1 MDVDDIT
8 SNLQNAISDISNEVF
23 SEITRGRQEFL
34 NSFESGGATNITTLS
49 TDDVAKLQSKLSS
62 ADSAFSS
69 ILNTNEQ
76 VNQRLTTTN
85 THLEFVNSLTSEQSD
100 LNDDILR
107 NRNYL
112 IGAGDTIV
120 ENQQT
125 INELN
130 NQLNN
135 EIEGSSVYE
144 DLIQKIQAEGDK
156 LIANQTIYDAI
167 EDKIKLQT
175 DLHDNVLGK
184 MLEIA
189 QTNTDENELK
199 EMANELLLRRSDIL
213 KDQLQTI
220 QEQESKIPAIGA
232 DRTKLISEYSRV
244 TNEFV
249 NSLESFTDR
258 IDGFLGNIPL
268 VGKMLSK
275 TFSGT
280 LSKAT
285 EEITQKFSDMT
296 KSMVQAAADGKSFTT
311 IIGMGLAGVG
321 GAIVSIG
328 KGILKLILNP
338 FFLVLAAVGSFIAL
352 LKLAYNEFT
361 RIEDATKE
369 FREQFGFLASDVQNF
384 RKISVKVETDFQ
396 DFGIRVEDANKAASS
411 LTEEF
416 ASASYVQEEQIRFAT
431 LLEKATGLTSENTA
445 KAMNSLMK
453 LGKTS
458 SAVAIKTITKIQST
472 TRAYGIS
479 FSRVMEDIA
488 SASESALIFSRG
500 SAKALANGAVQ
511 ARRLGSSL
519 EDAASSAD
527 SLLNFEE
534 SIRSEMELGSMF
546 GRRIN
551 LNAMRRAALE
561 GDTAKLLEERL
572 KIMEDLGGLESMS
585 PWQQRQLAESM
596 GTSLDVLYEMQKTKK
611 QEIALQ
617 NLANRGYQPAIEALH
632 KIKKAKEDEAR
643 TSEMSLEQQM
653 KMQLQEN
660 QQLEAA
666 NAIQEKISSQFLNI
680 KKLLMP
686 IVASILP
693 KILGFLNG
701 IFDETGGLTKEGE
714 GLKNTFSSIG
724 TAIMNVG
731 DTILSVGKFFSKFF
745 GENAIQNLIVIVGL
759 FFGLKTAL
767 GLIGGLAGKLTS
779 KLLGGSG
786 GAGGGNVLGMN
797 PVAMLAAATS
807 VAILAG
813 ALYVGAKGFQEFAN
827 VEWPEIGKGA
837 VVLGILTGAALS
849 LGLLMKSG
857 VGAAALLLG
866 AVAIAALGASLIPLA
881 YALKLATPALEAFG
895 DIIKSVFVGLASV
908 ITAIGTVI
916 VGVVTA
922 IGNAISGIID
932 SVSGAISSMVQD
944 ISTLGEVD
952 PLQLLAVAGA
962 IGAVGLAMA
971 SFGVAGGIGAAAS
984 GAGNALG
991 AMGNAVAGLFGA
1003 NTEEL
1008 NKSPVEQLI
1017 NLITRLSAID
1027 VNLDNFDAINN
1038 FNISEF
1044 LGGLSNIPKN
1054 AGKSLELLGDGLSKF
1069 AKGFDTLKSNNINKI
1084 PTFAESFVKL
1094 KSSLS
1099 SSSIPSNIENDLEN
1113 LGDGIGDLVN
1123 GLTDIDNL
1131 SANTLKILP
1140 EFASG
1145 IKQLAIGFG
1154 DFYIGKDVETYASRL
1169 DDALSQFGQ
1178 INSDTIPN
1186 LKQLLPMAGSI
1197 ATAIDVFTKIKPG
1210 NNGEQLEN
1218 YFDQL
1223 GNALNKLGSG
1233 IMQTKFLGLND
1244 TEATNAVTSQ
1254 IQSLGKILTPISDFK
1269 NLLEKV
1275 SSSNITI
1282 ESALLNLI
1290 GNAEQVVI
1298 DPMLNKLNAMNQAI
1312 YQLCTNVDKLNST
1325 KINELKGSVLQ
1336 GAKGP
1341 VGNQGITGPSSLPA
1355 ADPFGTTV
1363 IEGAIE
1369 PKLMMSETANLPVI
1383 DVVDGVKQFQYG
1395 GVVNSPTL
1403 GMIGEGAIEPK
1414 LMMSETANLPVID
1427 VVDGV
1432 KQFQNGGVVN
1442 SPTLGMI
1449 GEGGESEYIIP
1460 ASKMDSA
1467 MSRYSAGVRGGS
1479 VIRGGSLVTKQK
1491 PEISILKNE
1500 KVNDAKKV
1508 NEMVQPI
1515 VDVVGSIYTKFIP
1528 ESIKQKFSDF
1538 AKNEYFNLD
1547 EDHSMETY
1555 KRSLGVNE
1563 SVTNNILGDMGVM
1576 SAKDASTLKSSGGD
1590 VTKNEFTSSTQYE
1603 RVAQSTGLLDQ
1614 IMAGVLRKEL
1624 PTKLYAEGQ
1633 LVGLNTDANKRMY
1646 TDEGGFTQVEESMK
1660 TSVKDISDKLAN
1672 SVGSRIK
1679 MLDEAIINNTTF
1691 ESDSLNKLL
1700 ESRRQQLIDEGRLV
1714 VKETQSQVEPLNTE
1728 LQEKATI
1735 EQSVASPEVEGFEK
1749 TNIQNET
1756 IFVEEIAK
1764 IAGKD
1769 TKPTELSKTEDST
1782 QVVRKLDELIGLMR
1796 RGGISVNMDGRKV
1809 SKTIATRQD

>member
-8 SNLQNAISDISNEVF
+8 SNLQNAISNISNGVF

-34 NSFESGGATNITTLS
+34 NSFESGGAANIATLS

-62 ADSAFSS
+62 ASSAFSS

-100 LNDDILR
+100 LNDDILQ

-112 IGAGDTIV
+112 IGAGDTII

-144 DLIQKIQAEGDK
+144 DLIQKIQAEEDK

-296 KSMVQAAADGKSFTT
+296 KSMVQAAADGRSFTT

-352 LKLAYNEFT
+352 FKLAYNEFT

-369 FREQFGFLASDVQNF
+369 FREQFGLLASDVQNF

-396 DFGIRVEDANKAASS
+396 DFGIRVEDALKAASS

-416 ASASYVQEEQIRFAT
+416 ASASFVQEEQIIFAT

-500 SAKALANGAVQ
+500 SAKALADGAVQ

-653 KMQLQEN
+653 KMQLKGN

-693 KILGFLNG
+693 KILTFLNG

-827 VEWPEIGKGA
+827 VDWSAIAKGA
-837 VVLGILTGAALS
+837 VGLGMLTSAALG

-857 VGAAALLLG
+857 VGGVALLLG
-866 AVAIAALGASLIPLA
+866 AVAITALGASLIPLA
-881 YALKLATPALEAFG
+881 YALKLATPALKAFG
-895 DIIKSVFVGLASV
+895 DIIKSVFVGLADM
-908 ITAIGTVI
+908 IMTTGKVI

-922 IGNAISGIID
+922 IGNAISGVITSIANGIATVIG
-932 SVSGAISSMVQD
+932 SVSGAITTMVND
-944 ISTLGEVD
+944 ITRLSEIDSVNLT
-952 PLQLLAVAGA
+952 AVAGGL
-962 IGAVGLAMA
+962 GAVGLAMA
-971 SFGVAGGIGAAAS
+971 SLGVGSGVGAAAS
-984 GAGNALG
+984 GIGNVVGALG
-991 AMGNAVAGLFGA
+991 NSVAGLFGA

-1008 NKSPVEQLI
+1008 NKSPVEELI

-1027 VNLDNFDAINN
+1027 INLDNLDAINN

-1044 LGGLSNIPKN
+1044 FGGLSNIPKN
-1054 AGKSLELLGDGLSKF
+1054 ASKSLELLGDGLSKF
-1069 AKGFDTLKSNNINKI
+1069 SKGFDTLKSNNINKI
-1084 PTFAESFVKL
+1084 PTFTESFVKL

-1123 GLTDIDNL
+1123 GLTEIDNL

-1178 INSDTIPN
+1178 INSDAIPN
-1186 LKQLLPMAGSI
+1186 LKQLLPMSGSI

-1210 NNGEQLEN
+1210 NNGEQLED

-1244 TEATNAVTSQ
+1244 TEATNAVTLQ

-1275 SSSNITI
+1275 SSPNITI

-1341 VGNQGITGPSSLPA
+1341 VGNQGITGPSSLPPSDSFA
-1355 ADPFGTTV
+1355 IPGSPSLPPVDPFTSGNGTV
-1363 IEGAIE
+1363 IEGTIKNFMVKPE
-1369 PKLMMSETANLPVI
+1369 PSALEQFFMTNPVI
-1383 DVVDGVKQFQYG
+1383 AKPVEKEVYPEDATLATSGTGSPPMTEELKQSLRRQVQIQKNQG
-1395 GVVNSPTL
+1395 GIPR
-1403 GMIGEGAIEPK
+1403 
-1414 LMMSETANLPVID
+1414 ID
-1427 VVDGV
+1427 VPVG
-1432 KQFQNGGVVN
+1432 
-1442 SPTLGMI
+1442 
-1449 GEGGESEYIIP
+1449 
-1460 ASKMDSA
+1460 
-1467 MSRYSAGVRGGS
+1467 
-1479 VIRGGSLVTKQK
+1479 
-1491 PEISILKNE
+1491 
-1500 KVNDAKKV
+1500 
-1508 NEMVQPI
+1508 PI
-1515 VDVVGSIYTKFIP
+1515 
-1528 ESIKQKFSDF
+1528 
-1538 AKNEYFNLD
+1538 
-1547 EDHSMETY
+1547 
-1555 KRSLGVNE
+1555 
-1563 SVTNNILGDMGVM
+1563 
-1576 SAKDASTLKSSGGD
+1576 
-1590 VTKNEFTSSTQYE
+1590 
-1603 RVAQSTGLLDQ
+1603 
-1614 IMAGVLRKEL
+1614 
-1624 PTKLYAEGQ
+1624 
-1633 LVGLNTDANKRMY
+1633 
-1646 TDEGGFTQVEESMK
+1646 
-1660 TSVKDISDKLAN
+1660 
-1672 SVGSRIK
+1672 
-1679 MLDEAIINNTTF
+1679 
-1691 ESDSLNKLL
+1691 
-1700 ESRRQQLIDEGRLV
+1700 
-1714 VKETQSQVEPLNTE
+1714 QVEPPTKYDVNMDTYVDPVSKMRPTFTDVDYKKFVE
-1728 LQEKATI
+1728 TLQIKKSDINSGTI
-1735 EQSVASPEVEGFEK
+1735 EDLQYLMQSRQSDIDNPDLDIHTLGSIRMSVNQVGMYEKLINEMEMKVSEKFKALGETKMNLPTSNVFDWTEDASGNVDFGPTGVLPTVKSGTSTFDPFALVDETASINTSSATQSKVLNEV
-1749 TNIQNET
+1749 IQNTGTTSTSIFTRIAEFASNLTPNFESLIDKFTTNET
-1756 IFVEEIAK
+1756 TDSELSFSGFDTIHVSGQAVFVEEIAK
-1764 IAGKD
+1764 ITQKASTTSDQPQTSGSNREVV
-1769 TKPTELSKTEDST
+1769 TKLS
-1782 QVVRKLDELIGLMR
+1782 ELISLMK